1 MNKENFNSE
10 EGYTRSIFDFRDG
23 PVPPAIKQVGGDHYQ
38 QLGIDPIE
46 VMVLNFT
53 PEEYE
58 GYLTGNILKY
68 VMRYKHKNGV
78 EDLNKAS
85 TYLNELIRFKE
96 V

>member
-1 MNKENFNSE
+1 M
-10 EGYTRSIFDFRDG
+10 
-23 PVPPAIKQVGGDHYQ
+23 KQIGGDHYVS
-38 QLGIDPIE
+38 LGIEPID

-53 PEEYE
+53 KEEYE

-78 EDLNKAS
+78 EDLKKAS
-85 TYLNELIRFKE
+85 TYLNELIASKE